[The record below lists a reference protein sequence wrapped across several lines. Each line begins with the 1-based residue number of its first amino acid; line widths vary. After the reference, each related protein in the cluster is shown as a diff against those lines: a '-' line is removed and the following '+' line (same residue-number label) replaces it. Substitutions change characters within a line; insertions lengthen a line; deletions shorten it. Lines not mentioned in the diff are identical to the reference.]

1 MHRSFSRPSILVVDD
16 DSDFRELLKI
26 ELRLDGFDVM
36 EATDGLSALR
46 QLDARRPDV
55 VVLDLQMPL
64 VNGLE
69 VREELAARP
78 DTQNLPVIIVTGTDW
93 PVPFPSDAVVRKS
106 ESTSVVLSAVVEAL
120 AGIRDGSR

>member
-1 MHRSFSRPSILVVDD
+1 VVDD

-55 VVLDLQMPL
+55 VVLDLQMPF

-78 DTQNLPVIIVTGTDW
+78 DTHNLPVIIVTGTDW
-93 PVPFPSDAVVRKS
+93 PVPCSGAVIRKS
-106 ESTSVVLSAVVEAL
+106 ESTSVVLSAVLEAL